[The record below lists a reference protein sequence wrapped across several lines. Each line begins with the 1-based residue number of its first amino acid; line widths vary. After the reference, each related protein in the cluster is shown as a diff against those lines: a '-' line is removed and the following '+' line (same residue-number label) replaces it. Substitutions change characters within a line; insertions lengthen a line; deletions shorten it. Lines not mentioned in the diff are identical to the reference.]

1 MLFQWCGYYICWR
14 TTSRICL
21 LSTIRLN
28 GCVCVAGRLPW
39 TWSWVTKWCRSPS
52 MRSPSISPTLWA
64 SRRWQLSA
72 LPCRWAP
79 ASWLRSDLSPR
90 CFTLCKRQRL
100 LSNLSSN
107 TRLAEANPWSLMCS
121 TKLLYSHVVMA
132 DTLLERDGA
141 ETIGFVRIRL
151 SVSTMTQTVKHFLGR
166 QLLYKVSFVQVYLL
180 PSRYRHKEVL
190 NEADSPSLS
199 YFSSLIVF
207 LYSSICLSLSLS
219 QRG

>member
-1 MLFQWCGYYICWR
+1 MGSVTWLGYKPASSTR
-14 TTSRICL
+14 MQEGRLHTSP
-21 LSTIRLN
+21 SPLN

-72 LPCRWAP
+72 RPCRWAP

-90 CFTLCKRQRL
+90 CFTLCKRQHL

-132 DTLLERDGA
+132 DALLDRDGA

-151 SVSTMTQTVKHFLGR
+151 SV
-166 QLLYKVSFVQVYLL
+166 
-180 PSRYRHKEVL
+180 PWHKL
-190 NEADSPSLS
+190 
-199 YFSSLIVF
+199 
-207 LYSSICLSLSLS
+207 
-219 QRG
+219 

>member
-1 MLFQWCGYYICWR
+1 
-14 TTSRICL
+14 
-21 LSTIRLN
+21 
-28 GCVCVAGRLPW
+28 
-39 TWSWVTKWCRSPS
+39 
-52 MRSPSISPTLWA
+52 
-64 SRRWQLSA
+64 
-72 LPCRWAP
+72 
-79 ASWLRSDLSPR
+79 
-90 CFTLCKRQRL
+90 
-100 LSNLSSN
+100 
-107 TRLAEANPWSLMCS
+107 MCS

-132 DTLLERDGA
+132 DALLERDGA

-166 QLLYKVSFVQVYLL
+166 QLLYKFSFVQVYLL